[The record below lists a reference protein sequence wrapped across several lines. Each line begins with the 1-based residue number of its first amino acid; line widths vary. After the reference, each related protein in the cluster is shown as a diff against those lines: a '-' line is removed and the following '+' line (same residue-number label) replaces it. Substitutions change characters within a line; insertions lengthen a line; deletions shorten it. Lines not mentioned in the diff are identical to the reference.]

1 MKKDN
6 FTTVGSETPI
16 AVNQQRITI
25 LEKQTDSWKTNEL
38 HTSDSLLEILR
49 FALIFIE
56 ARIEH
61 AFHVSVNIQSKE
73 HKYDFFG
80 LEFFSC
86 SSPKETEA

>member
-6 FTTVGSETPI
+6 FTAYSSETSV
-16 AVNQQRITI
+16 VNQQRITT
-25 LEKQTDSWKTNEL
+25 LEKQTDSWNANEL

-49 FALIFIE
+49 FALVFIE

-61 AFHVSVNIQSKE
+61 AFHVSVNIQSKK

-86 SSPKETEA
+86 SPPKETEA

>member
-16 AVNQQRITI
+16 VNQQRITT
-25 LEKQTDSWKTNEL
+25 LEKQTDSSKTNEL

-49 FALIFIE
+49 FALVFIE

-61 AFHVSVNIQSKE
+61 AFHVSVKIQSKR